1 MAAADAE
8 DSASGMGVTWAD
20 FDHDGWMD
28 VYVSN
33 MFSAAGSRVMSQAA
47 FKPNSAENVRTRLRR
62 FARGNTLLKNL
73 GDSTFSDVSEVAGV
87 TMGRWAW
94 SSNFVDVN
102 NDSWDDLV
110 VANGLLTT
118 DDTGDL

>member
-1 MAAADAE
+1 
-8 DSASGMGVTWAD
+8 
-20 FDHDGWMD
+20 
-28 VYVSN
+28 
-33 MFSAAGSRVMSQAA
+33 MSQAA